1 MGAVLSTEG
10 GATGAA
16 GALVP
21 AAVVT
26 RELKPGLDPATPP
39 LRPVEVRGAAEPP
52 RTPRGATLS
61 AALPQMEGG
70 RIKAGGS
77 VLVQQTDQGHGTS

>member
-21 AAVVT
+21 AVVT
-26 RELKPGLDPATPP
+26 LELKPGLDPATPP

-52 RTPRGATLS
+52 RSPGGATLS